1 MLAMRPR
8 IDPDVARIG
17 AALADPSRVAMLD
30 ALMDGR
36 PHAIGS
42 LARHA
47 GITAATAS
55 GHLRRLVEDRLVTV
69 TRIGREHRVALASPE
84 VAQLLETMAALAPPS
99 PTFSAHAGA
108 HAKELRLARTCYD
121 HLAGVLGVRIAAAL
135 LAKGWL
141 AHVGDTFT
149 AQPLLADWLVSYGAT
164 IADSRRPL
172 VRACTD
178 WSERAPHLAG
188 RLGAAL
194 AEVSLTEKWV
204 VRTRLGRALRIT
216 DRGRGVFAR
225 ELGVVLPPPRV

>member
-17 AALADPSRVAMLD
+17 AALADPSRVAMLE

-36 PHAIGS
+36 PHAIGA

-55 GHLRRLVEDRLVTV
+55 GHLRRLVEDRLVSV
-69 TRIGREHRVALASPE
+69 TRVGRERRVVLASPE
-84 VAQLLETMAALAPPS
+84 VAQLLETMATLAPPS
-99 PTFSAHAGA
+99 PAFTAHAGTQ
-108 HAKELRLARTCYD
+108 AKELRLARTCYD

-135 LAKGWL
+135 VAKGWL
-141 AHVGDTFT
+141 AHAADTFT
-149 AQPLLADWLVSYGAT
+149 AQPVLVDWLVSHGAA

-172 VRACTD
+172 TRACID
-178 WSERAPHLAG
+178 WSERVPHLAG

-194 AEVSLTEKWV
+194 AELCLTEKWI
-204 VRTRLGRALRIT
+204 VRVRHGRALRIT
-216 DRGRGVFAR
+216 DRGRGVLAR
-225 ELGVVLPPPRV
+225 ELGVVLPPRA